1 MTGASPAVTNPLF
14 DLASWLLDASE
25 PDAAGHLDA
34 CFAAWSGTV
43 PQERMRNA
51 WRVAKPLAAVVELM
65 KLIELADLVGPDHD
79 FNWLPMTY
87 GWAFEEAECRN

>member
-1 MTGASPAVTNPLF
+1 MQRDFHPGNVVVR
-14 DLASWLLDASE
+14 DDGILLRDWS
-25 PDAAGHLDA
+25 
-34 CFAAWSGTV
+34 FATV
-43 PQERMRNA
+43 PQDRMRNA